1 MAHDSEKFIL
11 AGDVGGTKTFLGVFL
26 ERPSA
31 PEPVKIEKFANADF
45 ASIEEVIEGFLASPE
60 LKGELKGGVC
70 SATLGV
76 AAPVV
81 ADRCTLTNMDWEIDG
96 RAIKER
102 LGVRRFALINDLAA
116 TGWGVGFL
124 KDDDFFVLQ
133 RGVARPGNAALIAAG
148 TGLGEAML
156 FYDGARHIPSASE
169 GGHTDF
175 APRSALEMEL
185 LSYLAKRYGHVSY
198 ERVLS
203 GPGLKSIYDFFRERG
218 DGRGEDLE
226 ERFKAEEPAQ
236 VISSEALDGRDGDS
250 KRALELFISL
260 YGAEAGNLALK
271 SLAVGGVYVGGGIA
285 PRIIKAMK
293 SSDAFMSSFTGKGRF
308 EGLLKEVPVRVILN
322 EKTALYGAALHASFE
337 N

>member
-1 MAHDSEKFIL
+1 MAREKLIL
-11 AGDVGGTKTFLGVFL
+11 AGDIGGTKTFLGVFL
-26 ERPSA
+26 ERPLA
-31 PEPVKIEKFANADF
+31 PEPVKVEKFANADF
-45 ASIEEVIEGFLASPE
+45 ASVEEVIEGFLASPE
-60 LKGELKGGVC
+60 LKGELKGGLR

-76 AAPVV
+76 AAPVL
-81 ADRCTLTNMDWEIDG
+81 ADKCTLTNMQWEIDG

-102 LGVRRFALINDLAA
+102 LGVGRLALINDLAA
-116 TGWGVGFL
+116 TAWGVRLL

-156 FYDGARHIPSASE
+156 FYDGERHIPSASE

-185 LSYLAKRYGHVSY
+185 LSYMAKRYGHVSY
-198 ERVLS
+198 ELVLS
-203 GPGLKSIYDFFRERG
+203 GPGLKNIYDFFRERG
-218 DGRGEDLE
+218 DGGGEDLE
-226 ERFKAEEPAQ
+226 KRFASEEAAQ
-236 VISSEALDGRDGDS
+236 VISTEALGGRDSDC

-285 PRIIKAMK
+285 PRIIKAME
-293 SSDAFMSSFTGKGRF
+293 SSNAFMNSFTGKGRLSA
-308 EGLLKEVPVRVILN
+308 LLKEVPVRVILN
-322 EKTALYGAALHASFE
+322 EKTALYGAALHAGFE